1 MDNDRFL
8 VFLQEIIDARKI
20 LEEQEDIAG
29 YIQTLKDSA
38 ETISSR
44 FGVDIRFAKELLSL

>member
-29 YIQTLKDSA
+29 YIRTLRDSA
-38 ETISSR
+38 EAISSR
-44 FGVDIRFAKELLSL
+44 FGVEVRFAKELLSL